1 MKHLASQWLS
11 FHHSRSQQRAAATTS
26 EMVVEW
32 SPWGADGSSEAK
44 LIKQAEH
51 GAEESTCR
59 DLPRTVFFGMTLK
72 VKSDDYKRPKA
83 TFS

>member
-1 MKHLASQWLS
+1 
-11 FHHSRSQQRAAATTS
+11 
-26 EMVVEW
+26 MVVEW
-32 SPWGADGSSEAK
+32 NPRGADGSSGAK
-44 LIKQAEH
+44 LIKQAEHGAEH